1 MQKKYL
7 LYSLCLSSLFALT
20 EPMQAQQNKQQ
31 ITQQQTTTVKGI
43 VLDENGEPIIG
54 ASIAIEGSKGG
65 GTITDL
71 DGKFSLQVPEKSKLK
86 ISYIGYITQTISDL
100 NDAKRIVLKEDQM
113 KLDEVIVVGYGTQKG
128 RNVTGS
134 IEVLD
139 MDDIQDLAV
148 TNLGDALAGMMN
160 GVHVSTSGNKPGEA
174 AHLTIRQ
181 SSGLATNN
189 GQINAKFSDQDDTP
203 LYIIDDFFSTEEAFN
218 ALDPSEVESISVLK
232 DASAAIYGAQGA
244 YGVVLVK
251 TKRGQIGAPKIS
263 YSGQFGYTDALVMP
277 QMMSAYEYGRVWNA
291 YKGARDTSNSE
302 IDNLRNFFQADELEA
317 MKGLN
322 YNLLDREWSAALTQ
336 RHSVNINGGT
346 EKATYFAGV
355 SYNTQDGNLG
365 KLEYNRWNFR
375 AGVNAKINK
384 WIKTSL
390 QASGQYGGTDE
401 PMNKYGTSDSGDYN
415 LLLTHLRFVP
425 ETINGFPIVHQGM
438 DVDNDVSG
446 DQLFNYYAI
455 QNSPDYN
462 QNSSNDF
469 SMDGSIEIDMGWIK
483 PLEGLKFK
491 ASYSKRISNSKSN
504 SVGTSMSVYRMLTR
518 GGSGGHLY
526 TGLMADGS
534 ELDYSL
540 DNFAEKSLDNGNSI
554 TRSMSRSDSYQLNI
568 TASYARK
575 FGLHD
580 ISALFS
586 IERGESESEN
596 IYGEILSPLPF
607 TDGQSNSATGEKWV
621 EWGRN
626 ESGRLSYIG
635 RINYSYA
642 DRYLF
647 EFLLRSDASTKFAP
661 ENYWGVFPSV
671 SAGWVISEE
680 KWFNQEK
687 TGIDFLKVRGSFGIL
702 GRDNINAFVWM
713 TRYNRDTG
721 KGAVFGSNSTE
732 YIVSPGMVIEQGGAN
747 PDAHW
752 DKTYKTNF
760 GVDMRLL
767 NSRLSVNLDAYYDM
781 GREIFGSHQG
791 TKYFPMTVGI
801 KPTPENFVEKD
812 VYGIELSLGWKDKI
826 GKDFTYW
833 VKLNTGYSDD
843 KVKVMAVKE
852 IPGVNDPIP
861 GERQD
866 RGLWGYECMG
876 IFRSYQEIEEYFEKY
891 NITSYLGLTK
901 DAVRPGMLI
910 YKDVRGAWNAET
922 KQYDP
927 TPDGIVSKDDD
938 SDLVKISHRSSNPYG
953 ATMNFGI
960 SYKSFSIQ
968 AQLGASWG
976 AKVMAGTN
984 IRKCGSNLEFNNLP
998 SFWKD
1003 MYTYT
1008 DVLDA
1013 NGNIVAA
1020 ENRDAKYPNLQ
1031 YDNINNLAS
1040 TFWALDGTTISLRN
1054 ISLAYTFPKQ
1064 WLKYVGIESF
1074 RLNMTCQNAINFVSP
1089 HIEDAWSSWGGN
1101 YGYYPNL
1108 RKITLG
1114 VNVSF

>member
-1 MQKKYL
+1 MRNKKHIFFSL
-7 LYSLCLSSLFALT
+7 FVSLCLGMGNSVY
-20 EPMQAQQNKQQ
+20 AQQTK
-31 ITQQQTTTVKGI
+31 TVKGI
-43 VLDENGEPIIG
+43 VLDEDGQPIIG
-54 ASIAIEGSKGG
+54 ASITLEGSTKG

-71 DGKFSLQVPEKSKLK
+71 DGNFTINVPEKSTLK

-100 NDAKRIVLKEDQM
+100 NNAKRIILREDQM

-181 SSGLATNN
+181 SSGLAKNN
-189 GQINAKFSDQDDTP
+189 GQVNARFSTQDDTP
-203 LYIIDDFFSTEEAFN
+203 LYIIDDFFSTEDAFN

-244 YGVVLVK
+244 YGVILVK
-251 TKRGQIGAPKIS
+251 TKRGQIGSPKIS

-277 QMMSAYEYGRVWNA
+277 QMMSAYEYGRTWNA

-317 MKGLN
+317 MKGLD
-322 YNLLDREWSAALTQ
+322 YNLLDSNWKAAMTQ
-336 RHSVNINGGT
+336 RHSININGGT
-346 EKATYFAGV
+346 EKATYFASV

-365 KLEYNRWNFR
+365 RLDYDRWNFR
-375 AGVNAKINK
+375 AGANAQINK
-384 WIKTSL
+384 WIKATL
-390 QASGQYGGTDE
+390 QASGQYGGTKE
-401 PMNKYGTSDSGDYN
+401 PMNKFGSSDSGDYN

-425 ETINGFPIVHQGM
+425 ETINGMPIVYQGM
-438 DVDNDVSG
+438 DSNNDVSG

-455 QNSPDYN
+455 QNSPDYQEN
-462 QNSSNDF
+462 TSNDF
-469 SMDGSIEIDMGWIK
+469 SIDGSVEIDMGWIEA
-483 PLEGLKFK
+483 LQGLKFK

-504 SVGTSMSVYRMLTR
+504 SIGTSMSVYRMLER
-518 GGSGGHLY
+518 AGSGGHLY
-526 TGLMADGS
+526 SGLTADGE
-534 ELDYSL
+534 ELDLSL
-540 DNFAEKSLDNGNSI
+540 SNFAERSLDNGNSI
-554 TRSMSRSDSYQLNI
+554 TRNMSTSESYQLNV

-586 IERGESESEN
+586 IERGESESEY
-596 IYGEILSPLPF
+596 IDGKILSPLPF
-607 TDGQSNSATGEKWV
+607 TDGQSNSATGEETV
-621 EWGRN
+621 DWGRS
-626 ESGRLSYIG
+626 ESARLSYIG

-642 DRYLF
+642 DKYLL
-647 EFLLRSDASTKFAP
+647 EFLVRSDASTKFAP

-680 KWFNQEK
+680 SWFNKEK
-687 TGIDFLKVRGSFGIL
+687 TGIDFLKVRGSFGLL

-713 TRYNRDTG
+713 TRYNRDTNG
-721 KGAVFGSNSTE
+721 KGSIFGSNSSE
-732 YIVSPGMVIEQGGAN
+732 KPVSPGMVIEQGGAN

-760 GVDMRLL
+760 GVDMRFF

-791 TKYFPMTVGI
+791 TKYFPMTVGL

-812 VYGIELSLGWKDKI
+812 VYGVELSVGWRDKI

-852 IPGVNDPIP
+852 IPGLEDPIP

-866 RGLWGYECMG
+866 RGLWGYECIGM
-876 IFRSYQEIEEYFEKY
+876 FRSYQDIEEYFTKY
-891 NITSYLGLTK
+891 GITEYLGLSK

-927 TPDGIVSKDDD
+927 KPDGKVSLDDD
-938 SDLVKISHRSSNPYG
+938 SDKIKISHRSDNPYG
-953 ATMNFGI
+953 VTMNFGA

-976 AKVMAGTN
+976 GKVMAGTN

-1013 NGNIVAA
+1013 KGNIVAA

-1031 YDNINNLAS
+1031 YDSVNNLAS

-1054 ISLAYTFPKQ
+1054 VSLAYTFPKN
-1064 WLKYVGIESF
+1064 WLKPIGIESC